1 MTCLS
6 VMITPPTA
14 IRTDTPVAEAI
25 DLMFQHHVRTLPV
38 VDAQNIYQGLF
49 GIQFLLKELL
59 PRAATLDPE
68 RGMIDLSFMHD
79 TLDDVRSTLKERLAA
94 FLPQGVGAVAIHR
107 EILPLTAED
116 SLLEAMLRVYQAGFS
131 LPVVDKKTQK
141 LLGIVSHWSILAK
154 LTEHTP

>member
-1 MTCLS
+1 MTCRS
-6 VMITPPTA
+6 VMITS
-14 IRTDTPVAEAI
+14 PVAVRADTSVAAAI

-38 VDAQNIYQGLF
+38 VDAQDVYQGLF

-94 FLPQGVGAVAIHR
+94 FYPQGVGTAAMHR
-107 EILPLTAED
+107 EIAPLSADD

-131 LPVVDKKTQK
+131 LPVVDKKTKK